1 MERMD
6 IADGGIIIGDK
17 QCAMIASITPIPGG
31 AWVSL
36 GYPSDTRSLLVDHT
50 DWDQFVVLVL
60 RANSIIKEEYNG

>member
-6 IADGGIIIGDK
+6 IADGGIILGDK
-17 QCAMIASITPIPGG
+17 QCAMIAAITPIPDG

-36 GYPSDTRSLLVDHT
+36 GYPGDTRSLLIDHT

-60 RANSIIKEEYNG
+60 RANSIIKEELNG